1 MASDHVPPDRIRQ
14 FMLSSLELTEEESEH
29 INDWKCPECYQTM
42 RSVVGEES
50 SGNANPSD
58 ERHPPEEQ
66 D

>member
-1 MASDHVPPDRIRQ
+1 
-14 FMLSSLELTEEESEH
+14 MLSSLELTEEESEH

-50 SGNANPSD
+50 SGNANPTD